1 MLKRNLI
8 IGLTTLI
15 ICVSFVDIIKAKC
28 EPIAIASYDY
38 KILKPYLS
46 GMDSHANHIY
56 NKKYLK
62 DRPHPLLIG
71 MATLY
76 LLREAHHTNERKVVQ
91 LAKEY
96 LEFLSNEQ
104 TLIDKRENSILWKY
118 NFKWN
123 ELEPGWWSSMA
134 NSVIA
139 LSFLSAWQE
148 FGLKRYKDIADKAI
162 NGVILP
168 IEKGGSALWLDE
180 NSCWFSEYAHKN
192 LTKDNEYYVLN
203 GKYTQEPAT
212 FYL

>member
-1 MLKRNLI
+1 M
-8 IGLTTLI
+8 
-15 ICVSFVDIIKAKC
+15 
-28 EPIAIASYDY
+28 
-38 KILKPYLS
+38 
-46 GMDSHANHIY
+46 HANFIY
-56 NKKYLK
+56 NKKCLK
-62 DRPHPLLIG
+62 SNNSLHPANLG
-71 MATLY
+71 MATFF
-76 LLREAHHTNERKVVQ
+76 LLNEAYYSNDKKTIQ

-96 LEFLSNEQ
+96 LRLLSNEKSF
-104 TLIDKRENSILWKY
+104 IDERENTMLWKY
-118 NFKWN
+118 NYKWR
-123 ELEPGWWSSMA
+123 ELDPGWWSSLA